1 VIVNTTW
8 LKDVTPRQALAGL
21 GVGLAVG
28 ALIANPGAGLAAGIA
43 TAIAFRQ

>member
-1 VIVNTTW
+1 MNTMW
-8 LKDVTPRQALAGL
+8 LRNVTPRQALAGL

-43 TAIAFRQ
+43 TALAFRR